1 MLYELSIQN
10 FWMPVKVWVAEEVFE
25 EQDWRRKQQN
35 NKQEEEEE
43 PKQKQEE
50 KGYPFLLPACFQ
62 VPSHQIGCKWG
73 AHLVPC

>member
-10 FWMPVKVWVAEEVFE
+10 FWMPVKVSVAEEVFG

-43 PKQKQEE
+43 PK
-50 KGYPFLLPACFQ
+50 
-62 VPSHQIGCKWG
+62 
-73 AHLVPC
+73 